1 MIRLTSDLFRSNL
14 GGVDSQL
21 GYVGSC
27 MRLLIWFPSPGSWHS
42 FKEHAIHSF
51 HNYCHLLPS
60 FHNFTSSLHSMKY
73 IKYSSLTWFS
83 VYMWYLFNTTS
94 VLGSVSATRFLVPST
109 SIRHFM
115 TATNLFIH
123 IKSQYLTTKC
133 FKLHLELQSILQIV
147 SGKVLQMQCTR
158 LILKWYLTCYFP
170 IHVLLFHKFIQ
181 NHWKTSQANR
191 ALN

>member
-1 MIRLTSDLFRSNL
+1 
-14 GGVDSQL
+14 
-21 GYVGSC
+21 
-27 MRLLIWFPSPGSWHS
+27 
-42 FKEHAIHSF
+42 
-51 HNYCHLLPS
+51 
-60 FHNFTSSLHSMKY
+60 MKY
-73 IKYSSLTWFS
+73 IKYSSPTWFS

-94 VLGSVSATRFLVPST
+94 VSGSVSATWFLVPST

-147 SGKVLQMQCTR
+147 SGNVLQMQCTR
-158 LILKWYLTCYFP
+158 LILKWYLTRYFQ

-191 ALN
+191 ALNKINICCKWGCCLALYCMSIIKIEVSFSRLVATSCRLFWSMIDSRLVATSRIRKIIEQLVIRLVV